1 MPHPMRRPSKP
12 AAPGSAPT
20 LTVSL
25 RSIRNPPLDISLSS
39 QPLTT
44 SVLDLKQA
52 VAENIG
58 NTSTENIRLLYKK
71 KPYSDAKSLKD
82 IVGDEVPP
90 GGEAEFSVMIMG
102 GAASEEKPDT
112 SAATSPDV
120 VMGGTGSKE
129 EQTKDNAP
137 VAQGMSGE
145 GVLDTEEFWND
156 LLGFLIQRVRNHQVA
171 EQALKSFKSAW
182 KRSYSH
188 EG

>member
-1 MPHPMRRPSKP
+1 MPHPMRRPSQA

-58 NTSTENIRLLYKK
+58 STSTGKIRLLYKK
-71 KPYSDAKSLKD
+71 KPCSDSKSLKD
-82 IVGDEVPP
+82 VVGDEVPP

-102 GAASEEKPDT
+102 GSAGEEKLDT
-112 SAATSPDV
+112 TTVASPDV
-120 VMGGTGSKE
+120 AMGGTGSKE

-137 VAQGMSGE
+137 VAQGMSGK

-156 LLGFLIQRVRNHQVA
+156 LLGFLMQRIRDHGVA
-171 EQALKSFKSAW
+171 EQALESFKGAW
-182 KRSYSH
+182 KGS
-188 EG
+188 